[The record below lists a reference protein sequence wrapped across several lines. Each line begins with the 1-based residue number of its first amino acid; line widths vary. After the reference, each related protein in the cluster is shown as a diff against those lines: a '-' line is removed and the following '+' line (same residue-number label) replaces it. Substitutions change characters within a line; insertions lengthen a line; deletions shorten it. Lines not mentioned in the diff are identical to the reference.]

1 MARKPSDEDLRQR
14 IRTLEEESAKRRQA
28 EASLRD
34 SEERYR
40 LLVENAN
47 DAILVIQDGVV
58 KFVNG
63 KAIASFGYSEREFL
77 SLPILELIH
86 PEDRDIVTQRYLQK
100 LDGDCTPTRHTYRC
114 VHKGGRVQWIENSS
128 VMIQWEGRPATLN
141 LIMDV
146 TERQRAEEEL
156 RKSENRLK
164 AQYHGNPIPTFT
176 WQKRGNEFILTG
188 LNDSARILTG
198 ARGDAFL
205 GRRAS
210 EMYANRQEIL
220 EGLRQCLDGRKIIR
234 MESRSEHFM
243 PGRIVV
249 ITFAFIPPDLV
260 MVHMEDVTER
270 RRAEE
275 ALRESERRY
284 RFLAEKIN
292 DILWIMDLD
301 LRTVYVT
308 PSIETVLG
316 FTPEERLRQNVEEQ
330 LTPASLSTAMETLS
344 GELAFEEQGNA
355 DPDRSV
361 TLTLEFY
368 HRDGSTRWLETIISG
383 IRDDGGVLTRL
394 YGVSRDVTRRRAAE
408 EALKT
413 ANKQLEEANR
423 SLGLAYAWMRDRKD
437 QLKKQLFREE
447 MGILLNNDGLIE
459 GLSEKVMEHLGR
471 SRDRLIGHPV
481 RDLIKE
487 EYREDFSREFR
498 QAWMGPSQ
506 EVFVEFLDTKDRS
519 KIFDVKLTRLTLSG
533 SRLVLMTLR

>member
-1 MARKPSDEDLRQR
+1 MTGNPNDEDLRER
-14 IRTLEEESAKRRQA
+14 IRALEEESAQ
-28 EASLRD
+28 
-34 SEERYR
+34 
-40 LLVENAN
+40 
-47 DAILVIQDGVV
+47 
-58 KFVNG
+58 
-63 KAIASFGYSEREFL
+63 
-77 SLPILELIH
+77 
-86 PEDRDIVTQRYLQK
+86 
-100 LDGDCTPTRHTYRC
+100 
-114 VHKGGRVQWIENSS
+114 
-128 VMIQWEGRPATLN
+128 
-141 LIMDV
+141 
-146 TERQRAEEEL
+146 
-156 RKSENRLK
+156 
-164 AQYHGNPIPTFT
+164 
-176 WQKRGNEFILTG
+176 
-188 LNDSARILTG
+188 
-198 ARGDAFL
+198 
-205 GRRAS
+205 
-210 EMYANRQEIL
+210 
-220 EGLRQCLDGRKIIR
+220 
-234 MESRSEHFM
+234 
-243 PGRIVV
+243 
-249 ITFAFIPPDLV
+249 
-260 MVHMEDVTER
+260 R
-270 RRAEE
+270 RRVEE

-284 RFLAEKIN
+284 RFLAERIN

-308 PSIETVLG
+308 PSVQTVLG

-330 LTPASLSTAMETLS
+330 LAPDSLSTALETLS
-344 GELAFEEQGNA
+344 REIAFEKQHGA

-383 IRDDGGVLTRL
+383 IRDDRGVLTRL

-437 QLKKQLFREE
+437 QLKQQLFREE

-481 RDLIKE
+481 RELIKE
-487 EYREDFSREFR
+487 EYRVDFSREFR